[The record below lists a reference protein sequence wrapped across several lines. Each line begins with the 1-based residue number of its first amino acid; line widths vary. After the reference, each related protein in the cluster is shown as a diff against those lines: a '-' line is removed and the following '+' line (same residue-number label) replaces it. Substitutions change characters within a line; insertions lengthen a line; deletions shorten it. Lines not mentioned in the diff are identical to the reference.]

1 MKRYS
6 NRLAAPFLVAAMLF
20 LGSMLSANAQ
30 DLAEIRER
38 GVLRHLGIPYARFVT
53 GNGDGLDVEIIQLF
67 AQHIGVR
74 YEFVSSEWNRLFSDL
89 LGQST
94 AAGQHPVS
102 GDVIATGLTIL
113 PGRKKLIDFSVP
125 TFPTAIWLTTRAASK
140 VKPIKPSGDLATDI
154 RETKARMKEGSTLV
168 SENSCIDPRNYD
180 LQDKGYHLVYFDSRA
195 NLILN
200 DVIPAMLKGESEMA
214 LLDVPDLIVGM
225 EKWPG
230 QIKVIGPISEA
241 QAMGVGFRKSSPA
254 LRDAFNEFFVGLRKD
269 GTYMKLVDKYFR
281 AAPRYFPAFFKQREG
296 GH

>member
-140 VKPIKPSGDLATDI
+140 VKPITPSGDLAADI
-154 RETKARMKEGSTLV
+154 RETKTRMKEGSTLV
-168 SENSCIDPRNYD
+168 SENSCIDGCN
-180 LQDKGYHLVYFDSRA
+180 
-195 NLILN
+195 
-200 DVIPAMLKGESEMA
+200 
-214 LLDVPDLIVGM
+214 
-225 EKWPG
+225 
-230 QIKVIGPISEA
+230 
-241 QAMGVGFRKSSPA
+241 
-254 LRDAFNEFFVGLRKD
+254 
-269 GTYMKLVDKYFR
+269 
-281 AAPRYFPAFFKQREG
+281 
-296 GH
+296 